1 MSDPIAE
8 FIEGIRSLLPDLPGH
23 VTTLAPTLVLR
34 LDPQGEPPVDPPPPE
49 EPVTTYRMVVLD
61 PDGNGRERLFAQIGE
76 NQADPPR
83 PIIEPAVYPN
93 GNPAFII
100 PGNVVYIFRTE
111 GFNGVIKADGGAEYY
126 MIATGTTSS
135 NAYPNAFGYF
145 LPLGVL
151 EPAG

>member
-1 MSDPIAE
+1 MSDPITE

-23 VTTLAPTLVLR
+23 VTTLAPTLVMR
-34 LDPQGEPPVDPPPPE
+34 VDPGDEPPEPPPPE
-49 EPVTTYRMVVLD
+49 EPETTLRMLVLD
-61 PDGNGRERLFAQIGE
+61 PDGNGRERLFAKIGM

-83 PIIEPAVYPN
+83 PIIEPAVYDN

-100 PGNVVYIFRTE
+100 PGSVVFIFRTE
-111 GFNGVIKADGGAEYY
+111 GINGVIKADGGGEFY

-135 NAYPNAFGYF
+135 NAYPNASGYY
-145 LPLGVL
+145 LPTSVL